1 MEFTQVGKQT
11 LSKNEKLMLIYN
23 KEKYRKVFISI
34 DGMNSLSGI
43 FPELKHKWGI
53 VLTMCGGSLV
63 GERVQS
69 RGNFMYEGPEPK

>member
-34 DGMNSLSGI
+34 DGMNSLSEI
-43 FPELKHKWGI
+43 FPELKHK
-53 VLTMCGGSLV
+53 
-63 GERVQS
+63 
-69 RGNFMYEGPEPK
+69 